1 LVSDT
6 VVAERNSRKVTL
18 IGIVLAA
25 AGLSHFIKPDLYE
38 AITAPAF
45 PDDTAKHIQINGSI
59 ETALGLGLAVRKT
72 RKLALLGVLG
82 YLGYLGTNA
91 ARNR

>member
-1 LVSDT
+1 MSDT

-25 AGLSHFIKPDLYE
+25 AGLSHFIKPDLY
-38 AITAPAF
+38 APITASAF
-45 PDDTAKHIQINGSI
+45 PNDTAKHIQINGSI

-82 YLGYLGTNA
+82 YLAYLGTNT

>member
-1 LVSDT
+1 VSHT
-6 VVAERNSRKVTL
+6 AVSEKKSRKAAL
-18 IGIVLAA
+18 IGVLLTA
-25 AGLSHFIKPDLYE
+25 AGLSHFIKPDLYQP
-38 AITAPAF
+38 IVAPIF

-59 ETALGLGLAVRKT
+59 ETALGLGLVVRKT

-82 YLGYLGTNA
+82 YIAYLGANA